1 MRRDDKPAG
10 VKPTPDTPDTP
21 DNLAPRSAK
30 RRGSAD
36 KGQGGPRTNPGQT
49 PDTSSADFRQG
60 SAPPFPVPPR
70 AQFSRFGWDKA
81 ARLAP
86 DWMPANA
93 HQLEDLRDGYNAALD
108 LIANARDVA
117 QGAGT
122 VLAILSQESMD
133 DFNRD
138 EANPDDRPLFGGY
151 DRGNLSRLAE
161 CAAELLVEKV
171 DRFLLDSA
179 VAADGYGKRRPEAPA
194 TPH

>member
-1 MRRDDKPAG
+1 MKRDDKPAG

-30 RRGSAD
+30 RREGAD
-36 KGQGGPRTNPGQT
+36 KEQGVSRTNPGQT
-49 PDTSSADFRQG
+49 PDTSSADFRQD
-60 SAPPFPVPPR
+60 SAPPFSR
-70 AQFSRFGWDKA
+70 ALFSRFGWDKA

-86 DWMPANA
+86 GWMPANA
-93 HQLEDLRDGYNAALD
+93 HQLEDLKDGYNAALD

-117 QGAGT
+117 QGAGV
-122 VLAILSQESMD
+122 VLAILAQESTD

-138 EANPDDRPLFGGY
+138 EANPDDRPLFGEY

-171 DRFLLDSA
+171 DRFFLQSA
-179 VAADGYGKRRPEAPA
+179 VAADGNSKRRPEQTA